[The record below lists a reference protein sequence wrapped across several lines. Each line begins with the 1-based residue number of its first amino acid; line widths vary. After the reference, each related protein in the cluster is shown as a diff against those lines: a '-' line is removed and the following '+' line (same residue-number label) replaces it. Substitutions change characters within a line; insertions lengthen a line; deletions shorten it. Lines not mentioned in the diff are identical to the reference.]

1 MTSVSVI
8 KHRIHQTVAESIL
21 SEIQSGQARWYYFL
35 GRTLNFQGGQVEI
48 PNSNLVYEA
57 RTRSDIIAIM
67 AINSSDVSFVL
78 PRVDWTPGT
87 VYGMYDDILDENISN
102 FYVLDVNT
110 NNVYKCLDNN
120 YWSQSTVRP
129 TNSDVEPFMTSDGY
143 KWKFMYNIP
152 LALRNK
158 FLTNTYM
165 PVSNALRN
173 RFFSNGGIEL
183 VSIDSPG
190 SNYTQNTTS
199 ISVVGDGTGAA
210 ITPVIQSGQLV
221 DVVITNP
228 GVGYTFANIEVKSTR
243 LTASGARVSVN
254 LSRGDINS
262 PQSLSETLATPGTID
277 TILVTAP
284 GSNYTVPPTVT
295 IIGDG
300 IGRTATATINN
311 GVVTRINVNNP
322 GSGYTVASVVLTGTA
337 TARPI
342 ISPPKGHGRDAI
354 TELHARTLMFYAN
367 IVGERIAGF
376 DVNNDY
382 RQIGIIRNPRT
393 HSFSSRIVNTVSRG
407 HFAVTGVAPIL
418 LDQFPIGTT
427 VFDGVG
433 DSYTVSSVQR
443 LADGTGGLVLF
454 SANNKEIAVG
464 TIMNRVSPNISFT
477 VSDVQDRQQMIAQTA
492 TSAYVV
498 TPVSFVH
505 SLYPIDTIL
514 TSNNRRYTIIAND
527 GIRLLVLPQDNGIL
541 SPGNVLNIEGT
552 GTNFTIQSLIEP
564 AFDRRTG
571 DMLFIDNRLPF
582 SQLEDQ
588 AVTLR
593 TVIQY

>member
-1 MTSVSVI
+1 
-8 KHRIHQTVAESIL
+8 
-21 SEIQSGQARWYYFL
+21 
-35 GRTLNFQGGQVEI
+35 
-48 PNSNLVYEA
+48 
-57 RTRSDIIAIM
+57 
-67 AINSSDVSFVL
+67 
-78 PRVDWTPGT
+78 
-87 VYGMYDDILDENISN
+87 
-102 FYVLDVNT
+102 
-110 NNVYKCLDNN
+110 
-120 YWSQSTVRP
+120 
-129 TNSDVEPFMTSDGY
+129 
-143 KWKFMYNIP
+143 
-152 LALRNK
+152 
-158 FLTNTYM
+158 M

-199 ISVVGDGTGAA
+199 ISVVGDGTGAV
-210 ITPVIQSGQLV
+210 ITPVVQSGQLV

-243 LTASGARVSVN
+243 LTASGARVSAN

-262 PQSLSETLATPGTID
+262 PQSLSEILTTPGTID
-277 TILVTAP
+277 TILVTAG

-300 IGRTATATINN
+300 IGCTATATINN

-505 SLYPIDTIL
+505 SLYPIDTVL